1 MRYWAMFEHAVELEI
16 SGLRVACPHGG
27 PKLGWLDPYAWVT
40 KLQAE
45 SGSRLCAVM
54 SIRHVADY
62 LGLNWKSLKNID
74 KRSLEWR
81 LGPVD
86 LKGGRVIGMDEFA
99 IQCGHRY
106 VTVIIEAARKPARW
120 FGRECSRE
128 GIRPLFSLSLATA
141 PGA

>member
-1 MRYWAMFEHAVELEI
+1 MFEHAVELEI

-62 LGLNWKSLKNID
+62 LGLNWNSLKNID

-86 LKGGRVIGMDEFA
+86 LKGAG
-99 IQCGHRY
+99 
-106 VTVIIEAARKPARW
+106 
-120 FGRECSRE
+120 
-128 GIRPLFSLSLATA
+128 
-141 PGA
+141 